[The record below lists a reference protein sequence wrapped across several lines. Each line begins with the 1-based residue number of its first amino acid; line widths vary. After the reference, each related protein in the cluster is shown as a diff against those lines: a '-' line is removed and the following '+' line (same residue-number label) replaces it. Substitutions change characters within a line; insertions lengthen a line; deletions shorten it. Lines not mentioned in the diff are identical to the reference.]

1 MESISIK
8 APPPSPLLTV
18 INNSNDNGN
27 DNDNHN
33 DYGYDNKANESN
45 FKTQLFNELYKKL
58 NKQEI
63 LTNKS
68 GEDNTIREMSNLKI

>member
-27 DNDNHN
+27 DNGI
-33 DYGYDNKANESN
+33 GYCNNVNESN

-58 NKQEI
+58 NKQET

-68 GEDNTIREMSNLKI
+68 NENKSIREMSNLKI

>member
-8 APPPSPLLTV
+8 APPPSPLLV
-18 INNSNDNGN
+18 AINNG
-27 DNDNHN
+27 NHN
-33 DYGYDNKANESN
+33 GYDNKDKVSN

-58 NKQEI
+58 NKQET

-68 GEDNTIREMSNLKI
+68 DENKSIREMSNLKI